1 MFEILG
7 PILKFNTSQT
17 ALDQNRSDRFGKP
30 VRPVLPVSS
39 TTTSSRLHQL
49 LMQAYLHEFLIL
61 DNHLD
66 SGGFIDLNF
75 QKLGTSEDFPGGWV
89 PAAILGTSEEI
100 PGTSE
105 VCTTR
110 NTEMCVA
117 LGVCVKACNFP
128 SSSHMLQLGLTSPM
142 AKHLIDLKFCFSLEP
157 APIKPKCS
165 TRERLQASYGKRSM

>member
-7 PILKFNTSQT
+7 LVLKFNTKSNCT
-17 ALDQNRSDRFGKP
+17 GPKP

-49 LMQAYLHEFLIL
+49 QMQAYLHEFLIF

-75 QKLGTSEDFPGGWV
+75 QKLETSEDFPRGWV
-89 PAAILGTSEEI
+89 PAAILGTSE
-100 PGTSE
+100 

-110 NTEMCVA
+110 NTGMCVA

-128 SSSHMLQLGLTSPM
+128 SSSHML
-142 AKHLIDLKFCFSLEP
+142 
-157 APIKPKCS
+157 
-165 TRERLQASYGKRSM
+165 

>member
-7 PILKFNTSQT
+7 LILKFNTKSNCT
-17 ALDQNRSDRFGKP
+17 GPEP
-30 VRPVLPVSS
+30 VRPVLLVSS
-39 TTTSSRLHQL
+39 TTTSSRFHQL

-75 QKLGTSEDFPGGWV
+75 QRLGTSEDFPRGWV
-89 PAAILGTSEEI
+89 PAAILGTSGEF

-110 NTEMCVA
+110 KKTGMCVA
-117 LGVCVKACNFP
+117 LGVCVKAWIFF
-128 SSSHMLQLGLTSPM
+128 
-142 AKHLIDLKFCFSLEP
+142 IFSY
-157 APIKPKCS
+157 APTWSNI
-165 TRERLQASYGKRSM
+165 TYGNTLD